1 MKLSIKCPKCG
12 TSYNISILK
21 NTIGRLDTIKLKE
34 FCPTYINNMLQTL
47 IENHNKK
54 ERKFNE

>member
-1 MKLSIKCPKCG
+1 MELLIKCPKCG
-12 TSYNISILK
+12 ASYNISTLK
-21 NTIGRLDTIKLKE
+21 NAEKLNISKLKV
-34 FCPTYINNMLQTL
+34 FCPEYINNMLQTL